1 MLRTGEENDAR
12 ICFLPRTQRSEVRW
26 RGTAKRWR
34 GRRLDNV
41 RKQLILIPVNQL
53 AGVDAENLVLVR
65 GGRHVQHNL
74 TCRVAAGQTLV
85 ITGRNGAGKT
95 SLLRALAGFLEPR
108 AGEIRF
114 RLNSGEVISGGD
126 ERGPFV
132 GWIGH
137 HDGVKPQL
145 TTAEHLKFHIEF
157 ERGAGDID
165 AAMAQTGLGPLRDL
179 PAQYLSA
186 GQRRRLA
193 FARLMLSARPLW
205 LLDEPFSALDAEG
218 KLFVRTLIT
227 RHCAEGGIVIAATH
241 EPLGVEGTALA
252 LC

>member
-1 MLRTGEENDAR
+1 MEQITEIEATN
-12 ICFLPRTQRSEVRW
+12 
-26 RGTAKRWR
+26 
-34 GRRLDNV
+34 
-41 RKQLILIPVNQL
+41 L
-53 AGVDAENLVLVR
+53 ALVR
-65 GGRHVQHNL
+65 GGRRVQDGLN
-74 TCRVAAGQTLV
+74 CRVAARQTLL

-114 RLNSGEVISGGD
+114 RLQNGEVITAGD
-126 ERGPFV
+126 ERGMMV

-145 TTAEHLKFHIEF
+145 TPAEHLKFHLSF
-157 ERGAGDID
+157 EHHTGDID
-165 AAMAQTGLGPLRDL
+165 AALKQTGLGPLRDL

-193 FARLMLSARPLW
+193 FARLMLTERSLW

-218 KLFVRTLIT
+218 KSFVRTLME
-227 RHCAEGGIVIAATH
+227 RHCASGGIVIAATH
-241 EPLGVEGTALA
+241 EPLGVAGSALE

>member
-1 MLRTGEENDAR
+1 MDLVR
-12 ICFLPRTQRSEVRW
+12 IAELE
-26 RGTAKRWR
+26 AK
-34 GRRLDNV
+34 D
-41 RKQLILIPVNQL
+41 L
-53 AGVDAENLVLVR
+53 ALVR
-65 GGRHVQHNL
+65 GGRRVQDKL
-74 TCRVAAGQTLV
+74 SCRVGAGQTLAV
-85 ITGRNGAGKT
+85 TGRNGAGKT

-114 RLNSGEVISGGD
+114 RLENGTIVSGGD

-145 TTAEHLKFHIEF
+145 TPAEHLKFHLAF
-157 ERGAGDID
+157 ERLRGDIEKALTD
-165 AAMAQTGLGPLRDL
+165 TGLAAFRDL

-193 FARLMLSARPLW
+193 FARLMLAGKPLW

-218 KLFVRTLIT
+218 KSFVRTLME
-227 RHCAEGGIVIAATH
+227 RHSASGGIVVAATH
-241 EPLGVEGTALA
+241 EPLGIPGAALE